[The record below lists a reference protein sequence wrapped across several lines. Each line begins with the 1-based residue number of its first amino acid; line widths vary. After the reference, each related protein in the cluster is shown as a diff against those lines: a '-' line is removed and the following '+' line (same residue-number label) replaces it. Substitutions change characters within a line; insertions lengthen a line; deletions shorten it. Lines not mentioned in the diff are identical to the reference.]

1 MVRDQQVGTPLDR
14 LGDDGLHGIDGE
26 EDARDIG
33 VEVADHGAD
42 GVPVVGPARVVQL
55 VEDGD
60 DVTQRGH
67 GTSLVGRLRRS

>member
-1 MVRDQQVGTPLDR
+1 MVGDEQVGAPRDR
-14 LGDDGLHGIDGE
+14 LVDDGLHRIDGE
-26 EDARDIG
+26 QDPRDVG
-33 VEVADHGAD
+33 VGVADHGAD

-67 GTSLVGRLRRS
+67 GPSLMGRRS